1 MSDVV
6 KAIIFLILVVGGVPV
21 FFCVGYIVS
30 VCAAR
35 AFDAALDALGAF
47 ADVAYAAGERL
58 VEAIDKAVFR
68 K

>member
-6 KAIIFLILVVGGVPV
+6 KAIIFLILVVAGVPV

-35 AFDAALDALGAF
+35 TSTSVCIAWSWRPASVPLTIRSRSSPRGR
-47 ADVAYAAGERL
+47 RL
-58 VEAIDKAVFR
+58 R
-68 K
+68 R